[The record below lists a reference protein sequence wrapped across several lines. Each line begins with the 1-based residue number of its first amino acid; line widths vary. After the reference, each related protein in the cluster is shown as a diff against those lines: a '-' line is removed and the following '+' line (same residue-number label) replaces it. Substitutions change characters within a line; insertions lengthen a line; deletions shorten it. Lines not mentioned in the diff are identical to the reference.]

1 MVSVRLVSIVNQ
13 KGGVGKTTTV
23 ANLGHMLALQGNKV
37 TVIDLDPQGSLTV
50 SLGMAEQGLPGI
62 GEVLLEDNVI
72 KEVTHEVRDNLKLIS
87 CGPRLAELEQ
97 MHQGSSEI
105 ANRLK
110 KTLSKLRSQ
119 DYVLLDCPPSS
130 GFLVVSALYAT
141 KEIIIPVAGE
151 YLALHGMSHL
161 IGTLSQFE
169 ISLKLKH
176 KTWIA
181 ITRFHPRRR
190 LAQDVL
196 DNLVTHFPG
205 QVLKTAIRETS
216 ALAESPGFGK
226 TVFEYRD
233 GSNGAEDYQNLAIDF
248 AKGRTLGRKKAQNK
262 VAVGM

>member
-1 MVSVRLVSIVNQ
+1 MVRLVSIVNQ

-23 ANLGHMLALQGNKV
+23 ANLGHMLAMQGNKV
-37 TVIDLDPQGSLTV
+37 TTIDLDPQGSLTV
-50 SLGMAEQGLPGI
+50 SLGMHEQGMAGI
-62 GEVLLEDNVI
+62 GEVLFDDNSM
-72 KEVTHEVRDNLKLIS
+72 KEVTHEVRENMNLIS

-97 MHQGSSEI
+97 SHQGSSEI

-110 KTLSKLRSQ
+110 KVLSKMKTQ

-141 KEIIIPVAGE
+141 KEIIIPVAGD

-161 IGTLSQFE
+161 IGTLNQFE
-169 ISLKLKH
+169 VSLKHKH

-181 ITRFHPRRR
+181 VTRFHPRRR

-205 QVLKTAIRETS
+205 QVLKTSIRETS
-216 ALAESPGFGK
+216 ALAEGPGFGK
-226 TVFEYRD
+226 TVFEYRED
-233 GSNGAEDYQNLAIDF
+233 SNGAEDYKKLATDF
-248 AKGRTLGRKKAQNK
+248 IKGRTLGKVKATTKTKRVLQ
-262 VAVGM
+262 

>member
-1 MVSVRLVSIVNQ
+1 MRLVSVVNQ

-23 ANLGHMLALQGNKV
+23 VNLGHMLAMQGNKV

-50 SLGMAEQGLPGI
+50 SLGVAEQGLSGI
-62 GEVLLEDNVI
+62 GEVLLDDNSI
-72 KEVTHEVRDNLKLIS
+72 KEVTYEVRDNLKLIT

-110 KTLSKLRSQ
+110 KVLGRMKNE

-141 KEIIIPVAGE
+141 KEIIIPVAGD

-181 ITRFHPRRR
+181 VTRFHPRRR

-196 DNLVTHFPG
+196 DNLVNHFPG
-205 QVLKTAIRETS
+205 QVLKTPIRETS

-226 TVFEYRD
+226 SVFEYRES
-233 GSNGAEDYQNLAIDF
+233 SNGAEDYKTLAIDF
-248 AKGRTLGRKKAQNK
+248 VKGRTLGQRKTTSK

>member
-1 MVSVRLVSIVNQ
+1 MRLVSIVNQ

-23 ANLGHMLALQGNKV
+23 ANLGHMLAMQGHKV

-50 SLGMAEQGLPGI
+50 SLGISEQGLPGI
-62 GEVLLEDNVI
+62 GEVLLEDNTL
-72 KEVTHEVRDNLKLIS
+72 KEVTHNVRENMKLIS

-110 KTLSKLRSQ
+110 KTLSKMRSQ

-161 IGTLSQFE
+161 IGTLNQFKV
-169 ISLKLKH
+169 SLKHKH

-181 ITRFHPRRR
+181 VTRFHPRRR
-190 LAQDVL
+190 LAQDVM
-196 DNLVTHFPG
+196 DNLISHFPG
-205 QVLKTAIRETS
+205 QVLKTPIRETS

-226 TVFEYRD
+226 TVFEYREVCN
-233 GSNGAEDYQNLAIDF
+233 GSDDYQNLAIDF
-248 AKGRTLGRKKAQNK
+248 AKERTLGRKKSNKK
-262 VAVGM
+262 VAVAM

>member
-1 MVSVRLVSIVNQ
+1 MSVVNQ

-37 TVIDLDPQGSLTV
+37 TAIDLDPQGSLTV
-50 SLGMAEQGLPGI
+50 SLGLTEQGMPGI
-62 GEVLLEDNVI
+62 GEVLLEDNTLQ
-72 KEVTHEVRDNLKLIS
+72 EVTHEVRKNLKLIS

-110 KTLSKLRSQ
+110 KVLKKMSSQ

-141 KEIIIPVAGE
+141 KEIIIPVAGD

-161 IGTLSQFE
+161 IGTLTQFE
-169 ISLKLKH
+169 ISLKHKH

-181 ITRFHPRRR
+181 VTRFHPRRR

-196 DNLVTHFPG
+196 DNLISHFPG
-205 QVLKTAIRETS
+205 QVLKTSIRETS
-216 ALAESPGFGK
+216 ALAEGPGFGK
-226 TVFEYRD
+226 TAFEYRK
-233 GSNGAEDYQNLAIDF
+233 SSHGAEDYKQLATDF
-248 AKGRTLGRKKAQNK
+248 TKGRTLGGKKS
-262 VAVGM
+262 VANTGRTIQ